1 MQFIMK
7 SGMDYILL
15 VLVKLGKVDTMIEKS
30 LNRWFNLLLRWPI
43 QLICSYIIIINIVD
57 GRVITTTYVIW
68 CMYIGIFLH
77 GANAIYYCNKVVG
90 NFHVKAATLNMP
102 AENMVVQEEDITKA
116 EVKAFEAARLPK
128 VGTVLNGKFS
138 KEKKIA

>member
-43 QLICSYIIIINIVD
+43 QLICSYMIIINIVD
-57 GRVITTTYVIW
+57 GRVITPDFFFFFFL
-68 CMYIGIFLH
+68 GI
-77 GANAIYYCNKVVG
+77 
-90 NFHVKAATLNMP
+90 
-102 AENMVVQEEDITKA
+102 
-116 EVKAFEAARLPK
+116 
-128 VGTVLNGKFS
+128 
-138 KEKKIA
+138 